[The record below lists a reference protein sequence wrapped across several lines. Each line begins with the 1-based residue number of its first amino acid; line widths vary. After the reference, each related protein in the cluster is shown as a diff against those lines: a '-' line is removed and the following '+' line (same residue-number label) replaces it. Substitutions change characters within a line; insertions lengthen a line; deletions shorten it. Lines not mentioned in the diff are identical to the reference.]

1 MPNDSLNSLTWKAE
15 SLKDLKYC
23 SFWGAIICDLISYA
37 FKKNVEAILCRRAK
51 WVTKWTFTIGG
62 KKFHITIKVV
72 NVIQRNMRWV
82 LTGNVWESHLSSLC
96 SLQPQD
102 LRLDFCCC
110 KWWDLEVSCQCYYH
124 INKET
129 NREERHNS
137 GFYPGFYSGLC
148 LLQSQFSEL
157 PLALSTATNHSKTDL
172 TIKPWRSNLNKRD
185 VQYG

>member
-110 KWWDLEVSCQCYYH
+110 KWWGSGSFLSMLLSHQQGDKQRRKAQFWFLSWFLFWSVFAAVPVLRAPLSSL
-124 INKET
+124 
-129 NREERHNS
+129 NS
-137 GFYPGFYSGLC
+137 HQPQQNWSD
-148 LLQSQFSEL
+148 
-157 PLALSTATNHSKTDL
+157 N
-172 TIKPWRSNLNKRD
+172 
-185 VQYG
+185 